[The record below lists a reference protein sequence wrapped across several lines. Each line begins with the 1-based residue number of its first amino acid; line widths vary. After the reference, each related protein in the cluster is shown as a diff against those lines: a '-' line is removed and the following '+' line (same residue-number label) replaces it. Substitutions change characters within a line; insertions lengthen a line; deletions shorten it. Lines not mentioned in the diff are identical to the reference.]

1 MVQQQAPITAK
12 TARLEARLT
21 TEQKLLFERA
31 ARVAGRSVTDF
42 VLTSAAAEARRLLLH
57 NEVLELSAADSLAF
71 AEAILNPVLPSA
83 QLREADLWEWA
94 RARIPKFATPRYV
107 EFRKELPR
115 NATGRVLKFQ
125 LREEGVTQATWD
137 SQK

>member
-83 QLREADLWEWA
+83 QLREADL
-94 RARIPKFATPRYV
+94 RSNG
-107 EFRKELPR
+107 
-115 NATGRVLKFQ
+115 NAST
-125 LREEGVTQATWD
+125 AH
-137 SQK
+137 